1 MDSPNVANQCGI
13 DSFATCPHPPKK
25 GKMKKKKKTKTK
37 KESRSKQSRKG
48 ANYQMVVIAGLSSS
62 FIPDASL
69 LEKNDL
75 WIPYGSN

>member
-1 MDSPNVANQCGI
+1 MLPISVVLIHLLLVPIHQ
-13 DSFATCPHPPKK
+13 KREK
-25 GKMKKKKKTKTK
+25 WKKKKKKTK